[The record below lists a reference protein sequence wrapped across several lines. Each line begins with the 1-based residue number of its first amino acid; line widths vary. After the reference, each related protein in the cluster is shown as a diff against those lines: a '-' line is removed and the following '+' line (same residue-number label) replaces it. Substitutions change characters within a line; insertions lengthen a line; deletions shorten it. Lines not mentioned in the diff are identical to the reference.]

1 MIIKM
6 LGAILVTLGCGGFGI
21 MIVSAHR
28 RETAALKNLLSVL
41 DTLECELKY
50 RYASLPELCR
60 TAAES
65 GRGVIKDAF
74 LALALELDKQ
84 ISPDAEKCMRVV
96 LNNMSQI
103 PPKTAD
109 ALLLFG
115 QSLGRF
121 DLEGQLKGL
130 ESVRAECKRIL
141 EIHTYD
147 QDKRLRCY
155 QTLGICAGAALAI
168 LFV

>member
-6 LGAILVTLGCGGFGI
+6 LGALLVTFGCSGFGI
-21 MIVSAHR
+21 MIASAHR
-28 RETAALKNLLSVL
+28 RETAALRSFLSAL
-41 DTLECELKY
+41 DILECELKY

-60 TAAES
+60 TAAVA
-65 GRGVIKDAF
+65 GKGIIKEAF
-74 LALALELDKQ
+74 LALAQELDKQ
-84 ISPDAEKCMRVV
+84 VSPDAAKCMQVV

-121 DLEGQLKGL
+121 DLDGQLKGL

-141 EIHTYD
+141 EIHTRD